1 MITSLKLLKAYQK
14 TREKY
19 LLQLVHKSLLTLSS
33 LQGKEINIESGEEP
47 GKIIHEYRPNNHE
60 HLTKNLAKPWF
71 IYPDQTMKN
80 YDSVDA
86 TSLYLIAVYRYF
98 QTSLDKEFL
107 DLVSPNV
114 EQALKWIFVY
124 GDSNNDGFIDYSLK
138 PEREFGGLVNQNWM
152 DSTEASFHE
161 NGSQVVYPLA
171 PVEAQAYNYL
181 ALRLWARFY
190 KHLKPG
196 YARRLATCAK
206 RLKTNFNKSFVV
218 EDKEGIH
225 LAAALDG
232 SGKPLRSVRSS
243 MGHCLWAS
251 LNLAD
256 DREIEGI
263 IEQKYV
269 DSVVKRLLQEDL
281 FETEA
286 GIRTLSKNSA
296 AFDPNSYHN
305 GSIWPH
311 DNSMIA
317 EGLENYGYF
326 TEATAVKRAILKAW
340 AHFKTPVELYV
351 FDETLKDYRS
361 AEGQES
367 CKTQA
372 WSAAAILNSVAPEYA
387 SSKRRHLLKLE
398 FLTADALKRL
408 FVANNLF
415 LEFNNRL
422 KGELK

>member
-1 MITSLKLLKAYQK
+1 
-14 TREKY
+14 
-19 LLQLVHKSLLTLSS
+19 
-33 LQGKEINIESGEEP
+33 
-47 GKIIHEYRPNNHE
+47 
-60 HLTKNLAKPWF
+60 
-71 IYPDQTMKN
+71 MKN

-98 QTSLDKEFL
+98 QASLDKEFL
-107 DLVSPNV
+107 DLVLDNV
-114 EQALKWIFVY
+114 EQALSWTFVHA
-124 GDSNNDGFIDYSLK
+124 DSNDDGFIDYFLK
-138 PEREFGGLVNQNWM
+138 KERQSGGLVNQNWM

-161 NGSQVVYPLA
+161 DGTKVVYPLA

-181 ALRLWARFY
+181 ALRLWGRFY
-190 KHLKPG
+190 KYLKPA
-196 YARRLATCAK
+196 YARRLTSSAK
-206 RLKTNFNKSFVV
+206 RLKTNFNKNFVIKD
-218 EDKEGIH
+218 EESLY
-225 LAAALDG
+225 LAAALDRK
-232 SGKPLRSVRSS
+232 GKPLRSVRSS

-251 LNLAD
+251 LNLTD

-263 IEQKYV
+263 VEQKDV
-269 DSVVKRLLQEDL
+269 DSIVKRLLKEDL
-281 FETEA
+281 FEREA
-286 GIRTLSKNSA
+286 GIRTLSKKSVSYKA
-296 AFDPNSYHN
+296 NSYHN

-326 TEATAVKRAILKAW
+326 TEAALVKKSILKAW

-351 FDETLKDYRS
+351 FDETLKEYRS
-361 AEGQES
+361 TQGQES

-398 FLTADALKRL
+398 FLTTDALKRL
-408 FVANNLF
+408 FVYNNLF
-415 LEFNNRL
+415 LEFNSRL